1 MEPDFS
7 VLIPARGACPF
18 LVQTL
23 ESISTSSISPKEV
36 ILVDDGIYSTTIK
49 EIERFHSRLNLVV
62 LVNSG
67 QGLVDGLNTGL
78 HYSTSRYIARLDAD
92 DLISPDRFKLQIDT
106 MTANPEIVVLG
117 GQATY
122 IDSKGEVT
130 GYSNYR
136 NGRLDNKS
144 EFKTS
149 CMIAHPAAMIR
160 RSVALEVGGYR
171 SICTDGRIDL
181 AEDFDL
187 WLRISLLGQVHN
199 LSDSILF
206 YRQHGDQISTLY
218 TPGQVF
224 ATNYVS
230 LVHLAS
236 QINPQFQVCKLK
248 IERFKSHFLI
258 DSFRSLSPYISLKG
272 RIKLL
277 LEGVL
282 FFIGL
287 PIGLPSRII
296 KKIIRSLG

>member
-7 VLIPARGACPF
+7 ALIPARGACPF

-92 DLISPDRFKLQIDT
+92 DLISPDRFKLQIDA

-122 IDSKGEVT
+122 IDSMGEVT
-130 GYSNYR
+130 GFSNYSN
-136 NGRLDNKS
+136 GRIDNLP

-160 RSVALEVGGYR
+160 RSAAIEVGGYR

-187 WLRISLLGQVHN
+187 WLRISLKGQVHN
-199 LSDSILF
+199 LGDSILF

-224 ATNYVS
+224 ATKYIS
-230 LVHLAS
+230 LVHIAE
-236 QINPQFQVCKLK
+236 QINPNFQFKKLE
-248 IERFKSHFLI
+248 IGRFKFNFLI
-258 DSFRSLSPYISLKG
+258 DSFKSLSHYAPYKFRLQ
-272 RIKLL
+272 LT
-277 LEGVL
+277 LEGLLIFLGFPDGVS
-282 FFIGL
+282 
-287 PIGLPSRII
+287 SRILR
-296 KKIIRSLG
+296 KLIRFLV

>member
-7 VLIPARGACPF
+7 VLIPARGECPF

-23 ESISTSSISPKEV
+23 ESISSSSKSPKEV
-36 ILVDDGIYSTTIK
+36 ILVDDGISSTTLK
-49 EIERFHSRLNLVV
+49 EIESFLSRLNLIV
-62 LVNSG
+62 LPNRG

-92 DLISPDRFKLQIDT
+92 DLIFPDRFKLQIDA

-122 IDSKGEVT
+122 IDSMGEVT
-130 GYSNYR
+130 GFSNYSN
-136 NGRLDNKS
+136 GRIDNLP

-149 CMIAHPAAMIR
+149 CMIAHPTAMIR

-236 QINPQFQVCKLK
+236 QINPQFQVCKIK

-282 FFIGL
+282 IFIGL
-287 PIGLPSRII
+287 PVGIPSRII

>member
-7 VLIPARGACPF
+7 VLIPARGECPF

-23 ESISTSSISPKEV
+23 ESISSSSKSPKEV
-36 ILVDDGIYSTTIK
+36 ILVDDGISSTTLK
-49 EIERFHSRLNLVV
+49 EIESFLSRLNLIV
-62 LVNSG
+62 LPNRG

-92 DLISPDRFKLQIDT
+92 DLIFPDRFKLQIDA

-122 IDSKGEVT
+122 IDSMGEVT
-130 GYSNYR
+130 GFSNYSN
-136 NGRLDNKS
+136 GRIDNLP

-236 QINPQFQVCKLK
+236 QINPQFQVCKIK

-282 FFIGL
+282 IFIGL
-287 PIGLPSRII
+287 PVGIPSRII

>member
-136 NGRLDNKS
+136 NGRLDNTS

-171 SICTDGRIDL
+171 SICTDGRID
-181 AEDFDL
+181 
-187 WLRISLLGQVHN
+187 
-199 LSDSILF
+199 
-206 YRQHGDQISTLY
+206 
-218 TPGQVF
+218 
-224 ATNYVS
+224 
-230 LVHLAS
+230 
-236 QINPQFQVCKLK
+236 
-248 IERFKSHFLI
+248 
-258 DSFRSLSPYISLKG
+258 
-272 RIKLL
+272 
-277 LEGVL
+277 
-282 FFIGL
+282 
-287 PIGLPSRII
+287 
-296 KKIIRSLG
+296 